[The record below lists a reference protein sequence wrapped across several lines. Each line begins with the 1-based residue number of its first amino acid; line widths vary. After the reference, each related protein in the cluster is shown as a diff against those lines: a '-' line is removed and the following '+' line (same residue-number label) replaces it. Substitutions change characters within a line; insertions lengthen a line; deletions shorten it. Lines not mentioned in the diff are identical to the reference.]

1 MLFQASSIV
10 SQLDSLAALSSDE
23 AGSKMPRANQIE
35 THPELVEGTL
45 KLRRTRKART
55 YAIVLIAFIAA
66 AGASLL
72 PAAQTHSR
80 RTVQIRGPQFVVDGH
95 PLQIISGE
103 MHYPRIPRDYW
114 RDRMKKARA
123 MGLNTIST
131 YVFWNL
137 HEPQR
142 GKFDFTGQN
151 DIAAFVRIAQE
162 EGLYVLLRPGPYVC
176 SEWDLGGLPAWLL
189 ASPDIVLRST
199 DAKFM
204 RPAEEYLKRLGQ
216 ELVPLLATRGGPII
230 GVQVENE
237 YGSFGKDAA
246 YMQKVR
252 DAIVAAG
259 FGEVPLFTADGPEQ
273 LPFGTI
279 ADVPAAVN
287 FGPGSAE
294 RSFVALARFRPDG
307 LRMNQEY
314 WAGWFDQ
321 WGKPHNKTNF
331 EREGLELDWMLS
343 QGYSVNLYMF
353 HGGTTFGFMNG
364 ANWDGGYRPQT
375 TSYDYDSALDESGAP
390 SAKFFVFRDAIAKR
404 RAEERF
410 PSPPPETPQL
420 EIPEFTLNESTSLWS
435 NLGVPVEAQTP
446 RPMETFG
453 QSYGYILY
461 RTTIQGPATGEMVLK
476 ELRDYAQI
484 YVDSK
489 EVGTLDRRLNQ
500 DHLTLDV
507 PAGAHLLGI
516 LVENSGRINFGP
528 KLRDDRKGI
537 TKSVTLGGAELKG
550 WQVSC
555 LPMDKI
561 GVLRFSRGR
570 SDGPAFYRGFFELYQ
585 PGDTFLY
592 TPNVGK
598 GVIWVNGHNLGRF
611 WFIGPQQTLYLP
623 GAWIKK
629 GRNEVIVFDLMAH
642 SDAPRIAGL
651 PHPILNKLNEPAV
664 RPAST
669 NPQ

>member
-1 MLFQASSIV
+1 M
-10 SQLDSLAALSSDE
+10 
-23 AGSKMPRANQIE
+23 
-35 THPELVEGTL
+35 
-45 KLRRTRKART
+45 RRTKKDT
-55 YAIVLIAFIAA
+55 IYAIALFAFIAA

-72 PAAQTHSR
+72 PAAQTHPQR
-80 RTVQIRGPQFVVDGH
+80 KVQIAGPQFTVDGH
-95 PLQIISGE
+95 SLQIISGE
-103 MHYPRIPRDYW
+103 MHYPRIPREYW

-142 GKFDFTGQN
+142 GKYDFTGQN
-151 DIAAFVRIAQE
+151 DIAAFIRIAQE

-199 DAKFM
+199 DAQFM

-216 ELVPLLATRGGPII
+216 ELVPYLATRGGPII

-273 LPFGTI
+273 LPFGTL

-287 FGPGSAE
+287 FGPGSAQ
-294 RSFVALARFRPDG
+294 RAFATLAQFRPQG

-321 WGKPHNKTNF
+321 WGKPHHKTNF
-331 EREGLELDWMLS
+331 EREASELDWMLS

-375 TSYDYDSALDESGAP
+375 TSYDYNSALDESGVP
-390 SAKFFVFRDAIAKR
+390 TAKFTVFRDVIAKR
-404 RAEERF
+404 RAGEQFPPVPEE
-410 PSPPPETPQL
+410 PPQI
-420 EIPEFTLNESTSLWS
+420 EIQEFALTESAWLWS
-435 NLGVPVEAQTP
+435 NLGLPAESQTIK
-446 RPMETFG
+446 PMESFG

-461 RTTIQGPATGEMVLK
+461 STTIHGPAAQELALK
-476 ELRDYAQI
+476 ELRDYA
-484 YVDSK
+484 
-489 EVGTLDRRLNQ
+489 EVFIDAKPAGTMDRRLNQ
-500 DHLTLDV
+500 DHLMLDI
-507 PAGAHLLGI
+507 PAGDHLLGI
-516 LVENSGRINFGP
+516 LVENSGRINFGA

-537 TKSVTLGGAELKG
+537 TQSVSLGGRELKG
-550 WQVSC
+550 WQIFC
-555 LPMDKI
+555 LPMNNLSS
-561 GVLRFSRGR
+561 VRFSKGLL
-570 SDGPAFYRGFFELYQ
+570 DGPSFYRGYFELSQ
-585 PGDTFLY
+585 TGDTFLN
-592 TPNVGK
+592 TRNLGK
-598 GVIWVNGHNLGRF
+598 GVIWVNGHSLGRF
-611 WFIGPQQTLYLP
+611 WNIGPQQTLYLP
-623 GAWIKK
+623 GAWLKI
-629 GRNEVIVFDLMAH
+629 GHNEIILFDLVAH
-642 SDAPRIAGL
+642 STSPKIAGL
-651 PHPILNKLNEPAV
+651 AHPILDQLNEPVAATIGGPV
-664 RPAST
+664 SKFGAT

>member
-1 MLFQASSIV
+1 M
-10 SQLDSLAALSSDE
+10 AL
-23 AGSKMPRANQIE
+23 K
-35 THPELVEGTL
+35 EGTS
-45 KLRRTRKART
+45 KLHHAKQNWICATALM
-55 YAIVLIAFIAA
+55 ALMAA

-72 PAAQTHSR
+72 PAAQTQSHR
-80 RTVQIRGPQFVVDGH
+80 NVQIAGPQFVVDGH

-103 MHYPRIPRDYW
+103 MHYPRIPREYW

-142 GKFDFTGQN
+142 GKYDFVGQN
-151 DIAAFVRIAQE
+151 DVAAFVRTAQE

-199 DAKFM
+199 DAQFM

-216 ELVPLLATRGGPII
+216 ELVPFLATHGGPII

-273 LPFGTI
+273 LPFGTL

-287 FGPGSAE
+287 FGPGEAE
-294 RSFVALARFRPDG
+294 RAFATLARFRPEG
-307 LRMNQEY
+307 LRLNQEY

-321 WGKPHNKTNF
+321 WGKPHHKTNF
-331 EREGLELDWMLS
+331 EREAKELDWMLS

-375 TSYDYDSALDESGAP
+375 TSYDYDSALDESGVP
-390 SAKFFVFRDAIAKR
+390 TAKFTVFRGVIAKHR
-404 RAEERF
+404 DDEQF
-410 PSPPPETPQL
+410 PSPPAETPQI

-435 NLGVPVEAQTP
+435 SLSSPVESQTP
-446 RPMETFG
+446 KPMESFG
-453 QSYGYILY
+453 QSYGFILY
-461 RTTIQGPATGEMVLK
+461 RTTIQGPATGDLVLK
-476 ELRDYAQI
+476 ELRDYAEI
-484 YVDSK
+484 FVDSK
-489 EVGTLDRRLNQ
+489 QVGTLDRRFNQ
-500 DHLTLDV
+500 DHLTLDIS
-507 PAGAHLLGI
+507 AGTHILGI
-516 LVENSGRINFGP
+516 LVENSGRINFGLR
-528 KLRDDRKGI
+528 LRDDRKGI
-537 TKSVTLGGAELKG
+537 TQSVSLAGHELMG
-550 WQVSC
+550 WEIFH
-555 LPMDKI
+555 LPMDN
-561 GVLRFSRGR
+561 LRSVRFTRGIA
-570 SDGPAFYRGFFELYQ
+570 DGPAFHRGTFEIQ
-585 PGDTFLY
+585 QAGDAFLY
-592 TPNVGK
+592 TRNLGK

-611 WFIGPQQTLYLP
+611 WNIGPQQTLYLP
-623 GAWIKK
+623 GAWLKI
-629 GRNEVIVFDLMAH
+629 GRNEIIVFDLVAH
-642 SDAPRIAGL
+642 SEALKIAGL
-651 PHPILNKLNEPAV
+651 RHSILDQLNEPDAES
-664 RPAST
+664 AST
-669 NPQ
+669 NSR